1 MVTSTPADASTQREL
16 RMRAAVM
23 APRQTLPSKQRR
35 LKGGTTS
42 FMVAIHVLATVAL
55 LPRFWSWQG
64 LVAFAVDGT
73 SGAAIE
79 LNAETDFV
87 SRNET

>member
-42 FMVAIHVLATVAL
+42 FMVVIHVLATVAL

-64 LVAFAVDGT
+64 
-73 SGAAIE
+73 SGCLRRSVLDDRAWRHPGPASACGAPQ
-79 LNAETDFV
+79 L
-87 SRNET
+87 